1 MAEEHRER
9 WLPAPSRLSALGEN
23 NNKEKQ
29 REEKKKKLVF
39 IVVCDFYINF
49 SDCTACLVFFFP
61 CLLCLMQ
68 TAPSR

>member
-29 REEKKKKLVF
+29 REEKKKKSWF
-39 IVVCDFYINF
+39 
-49 SDCTACLVFFFP
+49 
-61 CLLCLMQ
+61 LLLFVIF
-68 TAPSR
+68 T

>member
-29 REEKKKKLVF
+29 REEKKKKAG
-39 IVVCDFYINF
+39 FY
-49 SDCTACLVFFFP
+49 CCL
-61 CLLCLMQ
+61 
-68 TAPSR
+68 